1 MKKIIVIGAS
11 SGMGRRIATDFARMG
26 WRVGV
31 AARRE
36 DALREI
42 RDQFPDRIVYRT
54 IDVTAEDAVS
64 RFLDLIEETGGMDIL
79 LYAAGCGWNDP
90 DLDAAKTRRTLAVN
104 VEGFTRIVNAAYIYY
119 KDTANQ
125 PRPGQIAVITS
136 IAGTK
141 GIGVSAA
148 YSASKRYQNTYLEAL
163 EQLAR
168 RQQVNVAITDIRP
181 GFVDTALIE
190 GQSYPMTMSVNHV
203 APLIEKA
210 ILHRRHIVY
219 IDSRWGI
226 LTALWRLIPRPL
238 WRNLPLP

>member
-104 VEGFTRIVNAAYIYY
+104 VEGFTRNVNAAYIYY